1 MYLVRDA
8 LEIEVY
14 QLVDLSQAV
23 LKESPTYTHMAFDKE
38 KSAFFFAKG
47 INKEKQWFL
56 RVIVEKVEGTVVGF
70 ILCVCEPSIFGPD
83 KIAYDVTIMVDEA
96 HRGKCTKQ
104 VVQLIYDYKEWAL
117 KEGAKVVKM
126 GVSSLINIEKA
137 ELFFDKLGFTKIGSQ
152 HAIIVGE

>member
-14 QLVDLSQAV
+14 QLVDLAEAV
-23 LKESPTYTHMAFDKE
+23 LKEAPTYTHMEVQKE
-38 KSAFFFAKG
+38 KCAFFFMKG
-47 INKEKQWFL
+47 INKEEQWFL
-56 RVIVEKVEGTVVGF
+56 RVICEKDGGAVVGF
-70 ILCVCEPSIFGPD
+70 ILAICEPSIFGPD

-96 HRGKCTKQ
+96 HRGRCIKQ
-104 VVQLIYDYKEWAL
+104 VVQLVYEYKEWAL
-117 KEGAKVVKM
+117 KKGAKVIKM